1 MFPKL
6 GVESM
11 GETLPYEGLRTTE
24 VEMALCLVE
33 QVPNEHESQGERR
46 VDVRSSIR
54 SQKLQSSRQTK
65 AAAVEKLCETRL
77 SCHTGAGSPHKTGP
91 WGLQTPPPPVMLRIN
106 GEE

>member
-1 MFPKL
+1 
-6 GVESM
+6 M

-24 VEMALCLVE
+24 VEMALCLME

-46 VDVRSSIR
+46 VDASSSIR
-54 SQKLQSSRQTK
+54 SQKLQSSRQMK

-77 SCHTGAGSPHKTGP
+77 SCRAGAGSPHKTRP
-91 WGLQTPPPPVMLRIN
+91 WGLQPPPPPLMPRNN